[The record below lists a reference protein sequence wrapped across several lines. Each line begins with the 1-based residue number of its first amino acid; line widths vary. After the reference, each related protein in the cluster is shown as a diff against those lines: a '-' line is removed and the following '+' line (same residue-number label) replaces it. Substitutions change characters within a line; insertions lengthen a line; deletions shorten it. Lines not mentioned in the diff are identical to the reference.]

1 MELSRRR
8 FIQFLVGSAAAIGLG
23 TGKQVLEAVAAPEN
37 ATGPVRA
44 DTLPAFVANGDT
56 TGALVQTVAAQRP
69 PLAPPVQSPTG
80 SPAPATGHRWVMVID
95 LAKCNGCGDCT
106 AACNRYHFVPP
117 GQEWIKVYRNTD
129 AKGTNAYWF
138 PRPCMQCDNPPCT
151 KVCPVSATYKRADG
165 IVIMD
170 QERCI
175 GCRYCIAACPY
186 SARYFNWS
194 EPPHTAEEL
203 AASYSIELNYPH
215 RRGVVEKCIFCPA
228 EVRQGKIPACAAACP
243 MGAIYYGDEKE
254 NAATNALGT
263 TVKLTG
269 LIQKNSGYRF
279 LEELGTEPRVW
290 YLPPKDRRYPAP
302 PAPGNP
308 LHG

>member
-1 MELSRRR
+1 MTNHFSRR
-8 FIQFLVGSAAAIGLG
+8 QFLKIGALFASGVATLGAARSQAFDDLARAVGDAAA
-23 TGKQVLEAVAAPEN
+23 N
-37 ATGPVRA
+37 
-44 DTLPAFVANGDT
+44 LPAFRAHAQT
-56 TGALVQTVAAQRP
+56 TGELIASNGEPMTHARPAAAA
-69 PLAPPVQSPTG
+69 APG
-80 SPAPATGHRWVMVID
+80 KRRWVMVID

-129 AKGTNAYWF
+129 AKGNNAYWF

-151 KVCPVSATYKRADG
+151 KVCPVGATYKRQDG

-186 SARYFNWS
+186 SARYFNWG

-203 AASYSIELNYPH
+203 AAKYSIEMNYPH
-215 RRGVVEKCIFCPA
+215 RRGVVEKCVFCPA
-228 EVRQGKIPACAAACP
+228 EVRQGRIPVCAAACP
-243 MGAIYYGDEKE
+243 MGAIYYGDENE
-254 NAATNALGT
+254 NAATNSLGT
-263 TVKLTG
+263 TVKLTD
-269 LIQKNSGYRF
+269 LIEQNSGYRF

-290 YLPPKDRRYPAP
+290 YLPPKNRPYPAP
-302 PAPGNP
+302 PAPARG
-308 LHG
+308 